1 MADTLRQRLR
11 RRLSRFA
18 RPRQS
23 EPLPARLDRRRV
35 YVLPTRFGLFYAVL
49 VTAMLVGALN
59 YNNNPALLL
68 ALLLAS
74 AGLAS
79 LIAAHLQLSGLQLD
93 AVSAEP
99 VPAGQ
104 PLRVQV
110 ALSTR
115 DQRER
120 RGLRLSCLEIAGGV
134 PVITGDAVVAELIL
148 PTTRR
153 GWLDPERLEI
163 WTTQPL
169 GLARAWAW
177 FWPRQWLLVYPS
189 PEPNGPPLPDSE
201 GGGSRARRQ
210 ASGDDVHHLR
220 AYRAGDPLRAIA
232 WKPSARREH
241 LLVREFEQ
249 PVGLE
254 VDLAWSA
261 LAALPGEQR
270 IRRLAHWVDLAE
282 REGRRY
288 RLRLPGDVALG
299 PSRGPA
305 HRHACLRALALL
317 PHG

>member
-1 MADTLRQRLR
+1 MATTLRQRAS

-18 RPRQS
+18 RPRQA
-23 EPLPARLDRRRV
+23 EPLPIRLDRRRV
-35 YVLPTRFGLFYAVL
+35 YVLPTGFGLFYAVL
-49 VTAMLVGALN
+49 VIAMLVGALN

-79 LIAAHLQLSGLQLD
+79 LIVAHLQLSGLCLD
-93 AVSAEP
+93 AVSADP
-99 VPAGQ
+99 VAAGQ

-110 ALSTR
+110 ALSAR
-115 DQRER
+115 DHRSR
-120 RGLRLSCLEIAGGV
+120 RGLRLACQDVSGPV
-134 PVITGDAVVAELIL
+134 PPMTADAVVELSL
-148 PTTRR
+148 PTHRR
-153 GWLDPERLEI
+153 GWLDPGRMRI

-177 FWPRQWLLVYPS
+177 FWPRQSLLVYPA
-189 PEPNGPPLPDSE
+189 PESHGPPLPE
-201 GGGSRARRQ
+201 AGGGGRARQQ
-210 ASGDDVHHLR
+210 ASGEDVHHLR

-232 WKPSARREH
+232 WKPSARRDH

-249 PVGLE
+249 PVGAE
-254 VDLAWSA
+254 VELAWSV
-261 LAALPGEQR
+261 LAHLPGEQR

-288 RLRLPGDVALG
+288 RLRLPGDIVMG
-299 PSRGPA
+299 PSQGPA

-317 PHG
+317 PDA